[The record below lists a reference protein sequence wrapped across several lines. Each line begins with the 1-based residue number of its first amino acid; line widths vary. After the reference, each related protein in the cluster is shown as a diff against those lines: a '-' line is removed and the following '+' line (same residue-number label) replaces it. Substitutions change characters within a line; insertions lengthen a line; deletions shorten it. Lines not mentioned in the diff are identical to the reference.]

1 MFREAICDAR
11 YGYWNISD
19 NLVTGQVTKWQYN
32 CRSCLHSWE
41 VRGFELWIIII
52 MTIWR
57 TGKLCAFKTCKIR
70 LLWDSSVSPKP
81 GFLDKSL
88 ARTKLDV
95 SQGYLMR
102 TIISEMVNFTM
113 IQQNC
118 NKVTSPC
125 DGNRLVYLVSALVLS
140 LILWGVCASCWFWP
154 KRRKWRSKQPCLM
167 KKALY
172 SKIMV

>member
-1 MFREAICDAR
+1 MF
-11 YGYWNISD
+11 Y
-19 NLVTGQVTKWQYN
+19 LL
-32 CRSCLHSWE
+32 CLHSWE
-41 VRGFELWIIII
+41 VWGFELWNIII

-113 IQQNC
+113 IQKNRY
-118 NKVTSPC
+118 KVTSPC
-125 DGNRLVYLVSALVLS
+125 DGNGLVNLVSALVLS
-140 LILWGVCASCWFWP
+140 LIIWNICASCWFWTKDIVSNSEQVP
-154 KRRKWRSKQPCLM
+154 KTNLQSIPSPAVTLFQFNWI
-167 KKALY
+167 
-172 SKIMV
+172 IM

>member
-1 MFREAICDAR
+1 MSCEIQPAPQVLGR
-11 YGYWNISD
+11 
-19 NLVTGQVTKWQYN
+19 LLGQQCN
-32 CRSCLHSWE
+32 GRICLHSWE
-41 VRGFELWIIII
+41 VWGFELWNIII

-102 TIISEMVNFTM
+102 TIISEMVNYTM

-118 NKVTSPC
+118 NIVTSPC
-125 DGNRLVYLVSALVLS
+125 DGNRLVNLVSALG
-140 LILWGVCASCWFWP
+140 LIIWNICASCWFWP
-154 KRRKWRSKQPCLM
+154 KDMVSNSEQVSKTNLQSIPSHPQLL
-167 KKALY
+167 LY
-172 SKIMV
+172 SSSIGS

>member
-1 MFREAICDAR
+1 M
-11 YGYWNISD
+11 W
-19 NLVTGQVTKWQYN
+19 
-32 CRSCLHSWE
+32 
-41 VRGFELWIIII
+41 GFELWIIII

-113 IQQNC
+113 IQKNRY
-118 NKVTSPC
+118 KVTSPC
-125 DGNRLVYLVSALVLS
+125 DGNGLVNLVSALVLS
-140 LILWGVCASCWFWP
+140 SIIWDICASCWFWTKDIVSNSEQVP
-154 KRRKWRSKQPCLM
+154 KTNLQSIPYPYLIIVTDAADAVSVNFSGRCKFLQ
-167 KKALY
+167 
-172 SKIMV
+172 I

>member
-1 MFREAICDAR
+1 M
-11 YGYWNISD
+11 W
-19 NLVTGQVTKWQYN
+19 
-32 CRSCLHSWE
+32 
-41 VRGFELWIIII
+41 GFELWNIII

-57 TGKLCAFKTCKIR
+57 TGKLCAFKTRKIR

-113 IQQNC
+113 IQKNRY
-118 NKVTSPC
+118 KVTSPC
-125 DGNRLVYLVSALVLS
+125 DGNRLVNLVSALVLS
-140 LILWGVCASCWFWP
+140 LIIWDICASCWFWTKDIVSNSEQVP
-154 KRRKWRSKQPCLM
+154 KTNLQSIPSHPQLL
-167 KKALY
+167 LY
-172 SKIMV
+172 FSSIGS